1 MKQGLFRRDL
11 YYRLSVVRIHMPP
24 LRERLEDVPLFVLSF
39 IDYFNRDMGKNIAG
53 ISPEGLDALK
63 AHDWPGNIREL
74 RNVIE
79 RAAVFCSED
88 QIQLSHLPREILDG
102 A

>member
-1 MKQGLFRRDL
+1 
-11 YYRLSVVRIHMPP
+11 VVRIHLPA
-24 LRERLEDVPLFVLSF
+24 LRERIEDVPLFTLAF
-39 IDYFNRDMGKNIAG
+39 IDYFNRDMGKSIAG
-53 ISPEGLDALK
+53 ISPEAMNALK

-88 QIQLSHLPREILDG
+88 QIELGHLPREILDG